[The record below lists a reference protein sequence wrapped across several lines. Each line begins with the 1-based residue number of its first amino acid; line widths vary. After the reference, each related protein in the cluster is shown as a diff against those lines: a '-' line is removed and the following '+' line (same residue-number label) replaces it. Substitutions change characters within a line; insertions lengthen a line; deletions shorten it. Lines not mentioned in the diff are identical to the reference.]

1 MKSIL
6 NSMKNWR
13 VLSEI
18 LNAFSLFFLLL
29 SSLVSRGQWIIPSLL
44 HCGVII
50 HYGVA
55 IISFSISIPEN
66 ECFQCKAHLYQHP
79 YFYSF
84 LDCFSKDLL
93 NLEIQYHILLLGTEE
108 PHRKHFDRG
117 CRWLSPEHLGW
128 GTGPQRN
135 LQLHTQPS
143 PNCSLDSLN
152 LMRFKQYTDL
162 IFLYHWNMVHLI
174 FFFFINI
181 ADKYDNDSKFVY
193 T

>member
-1 MKSIL
+1 MASPLSDWINPAGFKLPFLPPSLLPSLLSFFPLLYFSENVLKLFFQIIKHFSLFSHFPYWAIPLILMKSIL

-13 VLSEI
+13 VFSEI

-66 ECFQCKAHLYQHP
+66 ECFQCKAHLYQYP

-108 PHRKHFDRG
+108 PHRKPFDRG
-117 CRWLSPEHLGW
+117 CR
-128 GTGPQRN
+128 
-135 LQLHTQPS
+135 
-143 PNCSLDSLN
+143 
-152 LMRFKQYTDL
+152 
-162 IFLYHWNMVHLI
+162 
-174 FFFFINI
+174 
-181 ADKYDNDSKFVY
+181 
-193 T
+193 